1 MDRLDATRGR
11 SPVPAP
17 PRGFA
22 PGYDPA
28 PLQGARVPGYV
39 FSPPMVAPGGA
50 YSIRPYTGTHNKPT
64 GL

>member
-11 SPVPAP
+11 SPVPGP

-28 PLQGARVPGYV
+28 PLQGAPLY
-39 FSPPMVAPGGA
+39 PA
-50 YSIRPYTGTHNKPT
+50 